1 MKQTKDI
8 SAGKT
13 KGNDIHIHLDEIP
26 PEVADTLARGCLR
39 LYYQI
44 IAMPNGRE
52 LLDDAW
58 EKYQQRKN
66 AEAASSS
73 ADSSSE

>member
-1 MKQTKDI
+1 M
-8 SAGKT
+8 
-13 KGNDIHIHLDEIP
+13 GNDIHIHLDEIP
-26 PEVADTLARGCLR
+26 LEVADTLARGCLR
-39 LYYQI
+39 LYYQL

>member
-8 SAGKT
+8 SGGKT
-13 KGNDIHIHLDEIP
+13 MGNDIHIHLDEIP
-26 PEVADTLARGCLR
+26 PEVAATLARGCLR
-39 LYYQI
+39 LYYRI

-52 LLDDAW
+52 LLDNEW

-66 AEAASSS
+66 TDAASPS

>member
-1 MKQTKDI
+1 M
-8 SAGKT
+8 
-13 KGNDIHIHLDEIP
+13 GNDIHIHLDEIP
-26 PEVADTLARGCLR
+26 PEVDDTLARGCLR

-44 IAMPNGRE
+44 IAMQSGRE

-58 EKYQQRKN
+58 EEYQQRKK
-66 AEAASSS
+66 AEAATPS

>member
-1 MKQTKDI
+1 M
-8 SAGKT
+8 
-13 KGNDIHIHLDEIP
+13 GNDIHIHLDEIP

-44 IAMPNGRE
+44 IAIPNGRE

-58 EKYQQRKN
+58 EKYQ
-66 AEAASSS
+66 
-73 ADSSSE
+73 

>member
-1 MKQTKDI
+1 M
-8 SAGKT
+8 
-13 KGNDIHIHLDEIP
+13 GNDIHIHLDDPP

-58 EKYQQRKN
+58 ENISSGRKLKLQPHLLITVPN
-66 AEAASSS
+66 NLHPAGRGVTH
-73 ADSSSE
+73 

>member
-1 MKQTKDI
+1 M
-8 SAGKT
+8 
-13 KGNDIHIHLDEIP
+13 GNDIHINIKKIKKEI
-26 PEVADTLARGCLR
+26 ADTLARGCLR

>member
-1 MKQTKDI
+1 M
-8 SAGKT
+8 
-13 KGNDIHIHLDEIP
+13 GNDIHIHLDEIP

-52 LLDDAW
+52 LLDDAG
-58 EKYQQRKN
+58 KN
-66 AEAASSS
+66 ISSGRTLKPHPHPLT
-73 ADSSSE
+73 AVPNNLHPAGRGVTH